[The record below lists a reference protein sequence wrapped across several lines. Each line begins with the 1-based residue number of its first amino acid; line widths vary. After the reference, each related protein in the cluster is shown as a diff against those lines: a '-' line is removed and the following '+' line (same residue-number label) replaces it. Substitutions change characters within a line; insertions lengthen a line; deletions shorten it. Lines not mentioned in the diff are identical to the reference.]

1 MNPFFHFNTLIL
13 LILLKITQSAPVSKV
28 EIYRQKMEKNG
39 EKIPNI
45 SIIAFIRQIGK
56 FEFSRILG
64 KVNGVKTP
72 YDDLKNCILKLFFH

>member
-1 MNPFFHFNTLIL
+1 MNPLFHFNTLIL
-13 LILLKITQSAPVSKV
+13 LILLKITHSAPVSKV

-45 SIIAFIRQIGK
+45 SIIALIRQIGK

-64 KVNGVKTP
+64 KLNGVKTP
-72 YDDLKNCILKLFFH
+72 YDD